1 MLLFFSH
8 VINVPEEA
16 LEGGMT
22 AESVERKLSIEDKS
36 QWRQRRKNVD
46 LLILMDFVSKSI
58 ESLHT
63 LGPSHVPPVAPQEL
77 AGSE

>member
-1 MLLFFSH
+1 M
-8 VINVPEEA
+8 INVPEEA

-63 LGPSHVPPVAPQEL
+63 LDRHTSLQWLLRNWPGQNSL
-77 AGSE
+77 SE

>member
-1 MLLFFSH
+1 MGQGAFFKKKNECSSCFFSH

-36 QWRQRRKNVD
+36 QWRQR
-46 LLILMDFVSKSI
+46 
-58 ESLHT
+58 
-63 LGPSHVPPVAPQEL
+63 
-77 AGSE
+77 